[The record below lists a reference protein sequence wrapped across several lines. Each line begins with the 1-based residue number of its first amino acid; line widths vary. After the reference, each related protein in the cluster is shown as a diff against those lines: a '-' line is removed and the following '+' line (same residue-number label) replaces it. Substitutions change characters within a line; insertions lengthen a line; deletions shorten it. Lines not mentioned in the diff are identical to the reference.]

1 MIGSI
6 LAGGENRRIPYIK
19 GLLKVNGLTIIERNL
34 NILKQIFH
42 RVVIST
48 NSPEIYFPFGVPLIG
63 DIIKERGPMAGI
75 FSVLVS
81 AWVEPVFVIACDMPF
96 VKKELIVYM
105 KDRFEELSLRND
117 IDAMIPRFNGQV
129 EPLFGIYN
137 PSIKDRVEESLKAGQ
152 KGLYVFLQN
161 INTVYIEEQEIRDV
175 DPDGLSFVNINT
187 LEDYEKIGGKRCLV
201 WGCKS

>member
-6 LAGGENRRIPYIK
+6 LAGGENKRIPYIK

-34 NILKQIFH
+34 NILKEIFH

-81 AWVEPVFVIACDMPF
+81 AWVNPVFVIACDMPF

-117 IDAMIPRFNGQV
+117 IDAMVPRFNGEV

-161 INTVYIEEQEIRDV
+161 INTVYIEEQEIRDI

-201 WGCKS
+201 

>member
-34 NILKQIFH
+34 NILKEIFH

-81 AWVEPVFVIACDMPF
+81 AWVNPVFVIACDMPF

-117 IDAMIPRFNGQV
+117 IDAMVPRFNGEV

-161 INTVYIEEQEIRDV
+161 INTVYIEEQEIRDI

-201 WGCKS
+201 

>member
-161 INTVYIEEQEIRDV
+161 INTVYIEEQEIRDI

-201 WGCKS
+201 

>member
-34 NILKQIFH
+34 NILKEIFH

-81 AWVEPVFVIACDMPF
+81 AWVDPVFVIACDMPF

-117 IDAMIPRFNGQV
+117 IDAMVPRFNGEV

-161 INTVYIEEQEIRDV
+161 INTVYIEEQEIRDI

-187 LEDYEKIGGKRCLV
+187 LEDYEQIGGKRCLV
-201 WGCKS
+201 

>member
-34 NILKQIFH
+34 NILKEIFH

-81 AWVEPVFVIACDMPF
+81 AWVDPVFVIACDMPF

-117 IDAMIPRFNGQV
+117 IDAMVPRFNGEV

-137 PSIKDRVEESLKAGQ
+137 PSIKDRVEESLKVGQ

-161 INTVYIEEQEIRDV
+161 INTVYIEEQEIRDI

-187 LEDYEKIGGKRCLV
+187 LEDYEQIGGKRCLV
-201 WGCKS
+201 

>member
-201 WGCKS
+201 

>member
-19 GLLKVNGLTIIERNL
+19 GLLKVNGLTIIERNI
-34 NILKQIFH
+34 NILKEIFH

-75 FSVLVS
+75 FSMLVS
-81 AWVEPVFVIACDMPF
+81 AWVDPVFVIACDMPF

-105 KDRFEELSLRND
+105 KDRFEELSVCND
-117 IDAMIPRFNGQV
+117 IDAMVPRFNGEV

-161 INTVYIEEQEIRDV
+161 INTVYIEEQEIRDI

-201 WGCKS
+201 

>member
-34 NILKQIFH
+34 NILKEIFH

-81 AWVEPVFVIACDMPF
+81 ALVDPVFVIACDMPF

-117 IDAMIPRFNGQV
+117 IDAMVPRFNGEV

-161 INTVYIEEQEIRDV
+161 INTVYIEEQEIRDI

-201 WGCKS
+201 